1 LTPAVFAISS
11 IAASIIIGIIAY
23 KFFRWYKLTDKRNL
37 TVLLYSI
44 AAILLAVAI
53 AQEAYSKLVLIE
65 VIQEKSP
72 QGSIVQDSFVYK
84 HSDKYT
90 GEIEYK
96 IVNPQT
102 TTLYL
107 LPDVYN
113 QLYVGLASTVIPI
126 AFVVRWLASTTLLR
140 GSYQRIG

>member
-1 LTPAVFAISS
+1 M
-11 IAASIIIGIIAY
+11 GIIAFQ
-23 KFFRWYKLTDKRNL
+23 FFRWYKLTDKRNL
-37 TVLLYSI
+37 TILLYSI

-72 QGSIVQDSFVYK
+72 SGSIVQDSFVYK